1 MKKLTAIG
9 LLLLLLYNMFGL
21 TVAVLFFE
29 DGYQT
34 ASPITNDDEWQT
46 VKMHLPTLP
55 YNTAWENPEGQD
67 GLIRQGNDFYNIMH
81 QRHENDTL
89 YVTLKSNQHA
99 RDRFFEL
106 ASMIQEIT
114 DQTADSP
121 ENGLNKAVKLLSDLL
136 KVYLPNSSAQWP
148 DRSNELT
155 TNLSSPSTFATPN
168 QELLQSIQMLHSP
181 PPERG

>member
-29 DGYQT
+29 EDFQT
-34 ASPITNDDEWQT
+34 ASPMMEDDEWQT
-46 VKMHLPTLP
+46 VKMPLPALP
-55 YNTAWENPEGQD
+55 YNNTWENPEGQD

-106 ASMIQEIT
+106 AEMIQEIT
-114 DQTADSP
+114 DQTADTPESP
-121 ENGLNKAVKLLSDLL
+121 FSKAIKVLSDLA
-136 KVYLPNSSAQWP
+136 KVYLPNSSMEWP
-148 DRSNELT
+148 NALMADMPA
-155 TNLSSPSTFATPN
+155 SSAYATPN
-168 QELLQSIQMLHSP
+168 QSLLQSVQLLHSP
-181 PPERG
+181 PPEQG

>member
-21 TVAVLFFE
+21 TVAVLVFE
-29 DGYQT
+29 DDYQT
-34 ASPITNDDEWQT
+34 ASPVMKNDQWQT

-55 YNTAWENPEGQD
+55 YNNSWENSEGQE
-67 GLIRQGNDFYNIMH
+67 GLIRKGDDFYNVTH

-106 ASMIQEIT
+106 AEMIQEIT

-121 ENGLNKAVKLLSDLL
+121 ESPLSKAVKLLSDLV
-136 KVYLPNSSAQWP
+136 KVYLPNTSTEWP
-148 DRSNELT
+148 DALMANLLPRSLY
-155 TNLSSPSTFATPN
+155 ATPN
-168 QELLQSIQMLHSP
+168 QALLQSVQLLHSP

>member
-29 DGYQT
+29 EDFQT
-34 ASPITNDDEWQT
+34 ASPMMEDDEWQT
-46 VKMHLPTLP
+46 VKMPLPALP

-106 ASMIQEIT
+106 AEMIQEIT

-121 ENGLNKAVKLLSDLL
+121 ESPFSKAIKVLSDLV
-136 KVYLPNSSAQWP
+136 KVYLPNSSMEWP
-148 DRSNELT
+148 NALMADMPANSAYA
-155 TNLSSPSTFATPN
+155 SPN
-168 QELLQSIQMLHSP
+168 QSLLQSVQLLHSP